1 MRVSAFRTAPC
12 APIFATALTLCASAS
27 AATGTAPPGQR
38 ADPQAVVLADEQA
51 RMDIIARLAPAVVCL
66 LDEDRSGGGSGV
78 VISPAGYGLTNFH
91 VVAGM
96 LKTRRGLGG
105 LPDGRTY
112 DLKVLGIDPTG
123 DLAMFRLSGKD
134 RFDFVELGDSDT
146 LRTGDWVLAMG
157 NPFLL
162 AEDYKPTVTL
172 GIVSGLHRYQ
182 WGADGNQLVYTDCI
196 QIDASIN
203 PGNSGGP
210 LFDLHGR
217 LIGINGRAAF
227 EERGRVNVGLAF
239 AISINQIKRFLPAL
253 QAGRLVE
260 HASLGATVADAGY
273 HNVVFDRVPE
283 DSPAA
288 RSGIREGDRLHAFAG
303 QPIHNA
309 NQFANI
315 LGALPAG
322 WTVDIETSRPPATDR
337 IRARVT
343 LGRLPVKPPRALAAA
358 TDVAEE
364 AAPAGAQASAPA
376 TERPADA
383 PAAEPPPPPNAFA
396 KAIAVASPAVVK
408 LYGVGVATE
417 HGYGSGIL
425 ISGDGR
431 VVTTSS
437 LLLESQNIRAVT
449 SDGRL
454 YRAEVQYR
462 DPLRQLALLR
472 LHAGAEPD
480 AGPSPT
486 DEQATPPRFTPLRPG
501 SSKALRPG
509 DWVLALGNPF
519 KVAEGEEP
527 VSAMRGVFSVR
538 TPLDARHRV
547 QDFPYRGEVLIVD
560 AVTGNPGSAGG
571 ALVDLDGNWV
581 GLIGKALWSNLT
593 NTRLNYAIPIEEVA
607 AFLSDAA
614 AGRPAQPVA
623 GTGPRPKGYHG
634 IRLFPLAYRHGLPFV
649 DGVDLGSP
657 AERAGVRKEDLI
669 LSVNGV
675 PIANTRAFQRACD
688 ALAAGDDLALVV
700 RRGETL
706 LTITMKLEKAP
717 E

>member
-1 MRVSAFRTAPC
+1 MRVSAFSTTRLTFV
-12 APIFATALTLCASAS
+12 FATALTLCAFAS
-27 AATGTAPPGQR
+27 AASTDAPLEKR
-38 ADPQAVVLADEQA
+38 AAPQAAVLADEQT

-105 LPDGRTY
+105 LPDGKTY
-112 DLKVLGIDPTG
+112 GLQVLGVDPTG
-123 DLAMFRLSGKD
+123 DVAMFRLSGKD
-134 RFDFVELGDSDT
+134 RFEFVELGDSDT

-162 AEDYKPTVTL
+162 AEDYRPSVTL
-172 GIVSGLHRYQ
+172 GIISGLHRYQ
-182 WGADGNQLVYTDCI
+182 WGADGHQLVYTDCI
-196 QIDASIN
+196 QVDASIN

-210 LFDLHGR
+210 LFDLRGR
-217 LIGINGRAAF
+217 LVGINGRAAF

-253 QAGRLVE
+253 RAGRLVE

-273 HNVVFDRVPE
+273 HNVVFDRVLE

-288 RSGIREGDRLHAFAG
+288 HAGIRAGDRLHAFAG
-303 QPIHNA
+303 RPIHDA
-309 NQFANI
+309 NQFANL
-315 LGALPAG
+315 LGTFPAG
-322 WTVDIETSRPPATDR
+322 WTVDIETSRPPATG
-337 IRARVT
+337 RARVRVE
-343 LGRLPVKPPRALAAA
+343 LGRLPVKPLRAFAAA
-358 TDVAEE
+358 DG
-364 AAPAGAQASAPA
+364 AGDATVPPETTASAPTA
-376 TERPADA
+376 ERSSDA
-383 PAAEPPPPPNAFA
+383 PPAELPSPPNAFA
-396 KAIAVASPAVVK
+396 RAIAVASPAIVK
-408 LYGVGVATE
+408 LYGAGVAAE
-417 HGYGSGIL
+417 HGYGSGVVV
-425 ISGDGR
+425 SQDGE
-431 VVTTSS
+431 VVTTLS
-437 LLLESQNIRAVT
+437 LLLESPNIRAVT

-454 YRAEVQYR
+454 YRGEVRYR
-462 DPLRQLALLR
+462 DPARQLALLR
-472 LHAGAEPD
+472 LQTTPQGGERSA
-480 AGPSPT
+480 PT
-486 DEQATPPRFTPLRPG
+486 DEQAAPPRFAPLRPG

-527 VSAMRGVFSVR
+527 VSALRGVFSLR

-560 AVTGNPGSAGG
+560 AVTGNPGSSGG

-581 GLIGKALWSNLT
+581 GLIGKTLWSNLT
-593 NTRLNYAIPIEEVA
+593 NTRLNYAIPVEEVA

-614 AGRPAQPVA
+614 AGRSTEPVTA
-623 GTGPRPKGYHG
+623 TAPRSKGYHG
-634 IRLFPLAYRHGLPFV
+634 IRLFPLAYRQGLPFV
-649 DGVDLGSP
+649 DSVDLGSP

-669 LSVNGV
+669 LSVNGAPV
-675 PIANTRAFQRACD
+675 PNARAFQRACD
-688 ALAAGDDLALVV
+688 SLGAGDDLALVI

-706 LTITMKLEKAP
+706 VTVTMKLEKPP